1 MKGRKGT
8 VGSFEEKLSNCDHL
22 LWLFKRLPSMEKTD
36 FITAQVVDKLQIKT
50 THFLKKVNIK
60 MT

>member
-8 VGSFEEKLSNCDHL
+8 IGSFEEKLSNRDHL
-22 LWLFKRLPSMEKTD
+22 FWLVKRLPSMEKTD

-50 THFLKKVNIK
+50 THFFFKKK
-60 MT
+60 